1 VCIKETKCSQSKRE
15 KKKTQWINVCQK
27 LNGRLSVVCSFFFV
41 QFMTIFKY
49 KKMPFAL
56 FTFFLLLSCQ
66 RNKADGITYSNH
78 ILGIM
83 RVTWQ
88 RRVVDDSTDC
98 QKKLFCWTCESE
110 TPVTFFVVVDQSFL
124 I

>member
-1 VCIKETKCSQSKRE
+1 
-15 KKKTQWINVCQK
+15 
-27 LNGRLSVVCSFFFV
+27 
-41 QFMTIFKY
+41 MTIFKY

-98 QKKLFCWTCESE
+98 QKN
-110 TPVTFFVVVDQSFL
+110 FFVGPVKVKRQLHFL
-124 I
+124 LLLISLF